1 MRKALIFILIFMF
14 VVPVTTFADDPP
26 VLDIEKFTKDG
37 KDYVGFLPADAQTLL
52 QYRID
57 LPKLKLEITKFKDLV
72 KIKDAEITT
81 LTSANAT
88 LLETKQF
95 LITENVR
102 LQKEFDNRDVWYKSP
117 YLWFSV
123 GLVLGTAATVTVV
136 YLVK

>member
-1 MRKALIFILIFMF
+1 MRKALLFILIFTCIF
-14 VVPVTTFADDPP
+14 PCTALADDPP
-26 VLDIEKFTKDG
+26 VLDIQNCKIDG
-37 KDYVGFLPADAQTLL
+37 KEYVGFLPADAQTLL

-57 LPKLKLEITKFKDLV
+57 LPKLTLEITKFKDLV
-72 KIKDAEITT
+72 KIKDAEIAT
-81 LTSANAT
+81 LTSANFT

-102 LQKEFDNRDVWYKSP
+102 LQKEITNQDAWYNNQ
-117 YLWFSV
+117 YMWFSA